1 MKPMINVKPA
11 YTISLEG
18 GFLRDKSLSA
28 SGSLS
33 YARELRA
40 LGQALEN
47 QGLVSLELQAKEGGY
62 LVRGLAPAPEE
73 PKSYLWSRLEGV
85 FASALWTDGSSMRM
99 DEVVYQFPPE
109 RIQQLEREGGR
120 KRVNSQ
126 QTPDPSKLSQLLR
139 TAGCYLDRKQKAS
152 FLAISIKDRWVTVSY
167 KTADGRIEQTK
178 AELGFFYDY
187 WVKLYLRRRNC
198 ASAAT
203 PNMAVGTGIIIN

>member
-1 MKPMINVKPA
+1 MKPMTNVKPA

-18 GFLRDKSLSA
+18 AYMRDQSVAA
-28 SGSLS
+28 SGTFS

-47 QGLVSLELQAKEGGY
+47 QGLVSLELQAKDGGY
-62 LVRGLAPAPEE
+62 LVRGLTPLPEE
-73 PKSYLWSRLEGV
+73 PKSYLWGRLENV
-85 FASALWTDGSSMRM
+85 FASVLWTEGSSMRM

-120 KRVNSQ
+120 KRVNPQ

-139 TAGCYLDRKQKAS
+139 TAGCYLDRKQQVS
-152 FLAISIKDRWVTVSY
+152 FLAISLKDRWVTVSY

-187 WVKLYLRRRNC
+187 WVKLYLRRRNRVY
-198 ASAAT
+198 AAT
-203 PNMAVGTGIIIN
+203 PKMAVGPGIIIN